1 MPGRHCRFLFQYIP
15 CYGLSKLFVAVK
27 VWYPNF
33 NTSHVTVYPNT
44 SPECPKLIAFQ
55 YIPCYGLSKL
65 RESREYQEK
74 SFQYIP
80 CYGLSVQERFT
91 QEVGENFNTS
101 HVTVYRCR
109 SFIYW
114 RLCLISIHPMLRF
127 ISIEDAEVTTLNGFQ
142 YIPCYGLSKIQVI
155 RTMTVMNFNTSHV
168 TVYPRAANVL
178 RRYTPISIHPML
190 RFI

>member
-1 MPGRHCRFLFQYIP
+1 MPSMLFVLVVDFNTSHVTVYPDGTGRKRSFQNHFNTSHVTVYRGQMPGRHCRFLFQYIP

-80 CYGLSVQERFT
+80 CYGLS
-91 QEVGENFNTS
+91 
-101 HVTVYRCR
+101 
-109 SFIYW
+109 
-114 RLCLISIHPMLRF
+114 
-127 ISIEDAEVTTLNGFQ
+127 
-142 YIPCYGLSKIQVI
+142 KIQVI